1 MLGGCELCK
10 DYADKI
16 HEHRQGYALYEGLV
30 LFVSVGMLHIRHVA
44 HTRRLLLAQ
53 SVLSSTR
60 LQGQGLELFS
70 SI

>member
-30 LFVSVGMLHIRHVA
+30 LFVSVGMLHIRHGGSVDG
-44 HTRRLLLAQ
+44 TLTCGRTGKSSRRSRA
-53 SVLSSTR
+53 
-60 LQGQGLELFS
+60 
-70 SI
+70 